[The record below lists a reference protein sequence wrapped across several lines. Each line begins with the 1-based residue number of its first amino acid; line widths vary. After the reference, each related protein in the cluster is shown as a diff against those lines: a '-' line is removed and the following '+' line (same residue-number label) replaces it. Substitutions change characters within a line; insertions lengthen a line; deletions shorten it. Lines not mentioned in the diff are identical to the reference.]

1 MRPQQHNQIQFA
13 VAILLD
19 DGIELFL
26 PLFGVI
32 EDEYP
37 IPDRRA
43 RGFDWSPRRRWRLRG
58 RSPKSPRLDPH

>member
-32 EDEYP
+32 EDETRFP
-37 IPDRRA
+37 IDGLVVSIGA
-43 RGFDWSPRRRWRLRG
+43 REDGGGCAAVPRNL
-58 RSPKSPRLDPH
+58 PV

>member
-1 MRPQQHNQIQFA
+1 MRPQQHNQVQFA

-32 EDEYP
+32 NGIQVLPVE
-37 IPDRRA
+37 
-43 RGFDWSPRRRWRLRG
+43 
-58 RSPKSPRLDPH
+58 LDLETRV